1 MRNAELR
8 LGSCERQT
16 GATVGQ
22 DELATFPRH
31 RRSYGTQVEQQAG
44 AQPVA
49 NLNQSHR
56 CAEFPK
62 LLAYDAANPNRCAFN
77 RRREPGEALQKHCCE
92 TSGKEFSRKADLTH
106 NVLEY
111 LPI

>member
-44 AQPVA
+44 AQQVA

-56 CAEFPK
+56 CA
-62 LLAYDAANPNRCAFN
+62 LLIRIDVPLIDAENLARPYKSIAVKPAEKNSP
-77 RRREPGEALQKHCCE
+77 EKQ
-92 TSGKEFSRKADLTH
+92 T
-106 NVLEY
+106 
-111 LPI
+111 